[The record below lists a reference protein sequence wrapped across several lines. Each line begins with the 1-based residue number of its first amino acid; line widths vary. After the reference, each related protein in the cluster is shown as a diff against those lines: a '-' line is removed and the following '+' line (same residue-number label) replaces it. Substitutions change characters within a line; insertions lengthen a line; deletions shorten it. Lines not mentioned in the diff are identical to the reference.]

1 MNKFNLI
8 FEKWELD
15 DKTQGKATKIFINL
29 FKIPFHQ
36 IRSKLKKV
44 KIRLKLL
51 LQGSMM
57 KSLTEL
63 SKTYPKI

>member
-15 DKTQGKATKIFINL
+15 DKTQGKATTIFINL
-29 FKIPFHQ
+29 FKIPFNQ
-36 IRSKLKKV
+36 IKSKLKKV

-51 LQGSMM
+51 PQGSMM